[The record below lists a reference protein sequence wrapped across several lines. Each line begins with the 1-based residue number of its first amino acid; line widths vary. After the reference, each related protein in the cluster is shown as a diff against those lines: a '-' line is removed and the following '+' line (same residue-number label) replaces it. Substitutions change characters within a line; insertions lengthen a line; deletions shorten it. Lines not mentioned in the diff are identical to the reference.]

1 MKALVLSRIAQ
12 ACNGRLQ
19 GADREVDAIV
29 TDSRTLSAGSRAPLF
44 VAIAGENFDGHE
56 HVVAAA
62 SKGAAAALVS
72 RPLDAALPQVVV
84 GDTVEALGSL
94 AAALQALRVD
104 QDVVAITG
112 SNGKTSVKELVLSI
126 LRRVA
131 TVTASPG
138 NRNNEIGLPL
148 AIIDADDDA
157 RFAVYEMGAGK
168 PGDIAYLAAI
178 ARPRV
183 ALVNN
188 IAPAHLERMGS
199 LANVADTKAAIY
211 DALPADGTAVINA
224 DDAFESFFAER
235 AHGRRLLRFG
245 FGARA
250 DVTAR
255 DIALHEDGSEF
266 TLVTPAGEVAV
277 SLSLPGRHNVAN
289 AMAAAALAL
298 ACNAPLA
305 AIAEGLTGARPVE
318 GRLVRHRL
326 PGGAWLVDDSYN
338 ANPGSLAAAIDTL
351 ATSRGGGWLV
361 LGDMRELGVDA
372 VALHEA
378 AGRRARETGVVRVFA
393 LGELAAKAAESF
405 GAGGE
410 VFATHEELAAA
421 VRAALVGAAKAAI
434 GAADVAAVA
443 APTGAVPTGA
453 GPTVLVKGSRGSAM
467 DRVVRTL
474 LEGVDTDAA

>member
-1 MKALVLSRIAQ
+1 MKPMLLSAVAR

-19 GADREVDAIV
+19 GEDLPVDAIV
-29 TDSRTLSAGSRAPLF
+29 SDSRTLSPGGSPLF
-44 VAIAGENFDGHE
+44 VAIAGENFDGHA
-56 HVVAAA
+56 HVAAA
-62 SKGAAAALVS
+62 AAAGAAAALVS
-72 RPLDAALPQVVV
+72 RAVDAPLPQVVV
-84 GDTVEALGSL
+84 GDTVEALASL
-94 AAALQALRVD
+94 AQALQSARTG

-112 SNGKTSVKELVLSI
+112 SNGKTSVKELALAI
-126 LRRVA
+126 LGRVGP
-131 TVTASPG
+131 TIASPG
-138 NRNNEIGLPL
+138 NHNNEIGLPM
-148 AIIDADDDA
+148 AIIDADDEA

-235 AHGRRLLRFG
+235 AHGRRILRFG

-250 DVTAR
+250 DVRAR
-255 DIALHEDGSEF
+255 DIVPREDGSDF
-266 TLVTPAGEVAV
+266 VLATPEGEAAV
-277 SLSLPGRHNVAN
+277 SLQLPGRHNVAN

-298 ACNAPLA
+298 ACGAPLA
-305 AIAEGLTGARPVE
+305 AVAEGLAGARPVD
-318 GRLVRHRL
+318 GRLVRRRL
-326 PGGAWLVDDSYN
+326 SGGAWLVDDSYN

-351 ATSRGGGWLV
+351 ATASGGGWLV
-361 LGDMRELGVDA
+361 LGDMRELGDDA

-378 AGRRARETGVVRVFA
+378 AGRRAREAGVARLFA
-393 LGELAAKAAESF
+393 LGGLAAQAAGAF
-405 GAGGE
+405 GEGGE
-410 VFATHEELAAA
+410 VFASHEALAAA
-421 VRAALVGAAKAAI
+421 VVAALAGSA
-434 GAADVAAVA
+434 GA
-443 APTGAVPTGA
+443 APTI
-453 GPTVLVKGSRGSAM
+453 LVKGSRGSAM
-467 DRVVRTL
+467 DRVVRAL